1 MTQGRDEEARR
12 IVRGLLSV
20 TKESAH
26 ELMDAILGLRG
37 DATAPLLEILE
48 DETLQLT
55 SAQGEGMAPV
65 HAVRLLGELRAVA
78 AVEPMLRAL
87 RDTDWQDV
95 LHDEL
100 YRALPAIGAAA
111 LEPALHAYAEASDPS
126 HKMDIASVLCRL
138 GVQDERIFTILLE
151 ILNSD
156 PERGAMYLAD
166 YGDERG
172 IEPLSRAFDVYEI
185 VEGDRIFANHT
196 AIEIRAAIEELGGA
210 LTPEQQVKLRKA
222 TNAADTFRRTIDAA
236 MRGSAP
242 TTRSV
247 AVPVRRNVRPGRN
260 EACWCG
266 SSRKYKKC
274 HLSTDEGHAP

>member
-26 ELMDAILGLRG
+26 QLMDAILGLRE
-37 DATAPLLEILE
+37 DAIAPLLEILE

-111 LEPALHAYAEASDPS
+111 LEPALLAYAEASDPS

-172 IEPLSRAFDVYEI
+172 IEPLSRAFDAYEI
-185 VEGDRIFANHT
+185 VEGDRIFANQT